1 MSPWVL
7 KPVHEKKTA
16 SGSIARRV
24 SDGAFLISVPIV
36 FVWYVASGQTFDAWH
51 IFVVTFLLIVWT
63 FRLKAV
69 LTKRAEA
76 ATRPNE

>member
-1 MSPWVL
+1 MSPWLV
-7 KPVHEKKTA
+7 KPVHEETA
-16 SGSIARRV
+16 PGSIARRV
-24 SDGAFLISVPIV
+24 SNWIFLISVPIV

-51 IFVVTFLLIVWT
+51 IFVWAFLLIVWT